1 MIRPTDWTIEDERIN
16 TDQRLIALE
25 KNIKAINEIN
35 HNHAKV
41 ITDILSEYRDINARF
56 SDLRD
61 LLSWRMERAEK
72 NINIALVASIV
83 SLSFGLTAIVELAGW
98 FK

>member
-1 MIRPTDWTIEDERIN
+1 MIRSTECTIETEHQLVDK
-16 TDQRLIALE
+16 RLLALE
-25 KNIKAINEIN
+25 QNIRSVNSTS

-41 ITDILSEYRDINARF
+41 ITDILSEYRDINKRF

-61 LLSWRMERAEK
+61 FLKWRMEKAERDIK
-72 NINIALVASIV
+72 IALVASFV
-83 SLSFGLTAIVELAGW
+83 SLSLGLTAVVELAGW